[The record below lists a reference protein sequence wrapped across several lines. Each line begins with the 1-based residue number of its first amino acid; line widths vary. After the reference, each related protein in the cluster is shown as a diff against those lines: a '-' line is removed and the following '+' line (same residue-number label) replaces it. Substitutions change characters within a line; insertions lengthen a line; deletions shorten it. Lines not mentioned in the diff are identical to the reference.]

1 MENGEEKNNQME
13 NGEVKDDQ
21 MENGEEKNNQME
33 NGEVKDDQMEKV
45 SWDRWI
51 YLIYIQFNKT
61 ASRIPYK
68 GQLY

>member
-1 MENGEEKNNQME
+1 MENGEEK
-13 NGEVKDDQ
+13 DDWIKK
-21 MENGEEKNNQME
+21 E
-33 NGEVKDDQMEKV
+33 EVKDDQMEKE
-45 SWDRWI
+45 SWDRRI

>member
-1 MENGEEKNNQME
+1 MENGEE
-13 NGEVKDDQ
+13 KDDQ
-21 MENGEEKNNQME
+21 MENGEEKDDWIKKE
-33 NGEVKDDQMEKV
+33 EVKDDYMKKE
-45 SWDRWI
+45 SWDRRI